1 MARFVTELKQ
11 SGNGREPYHQG
22 LARGA
27 RAQKGPM
34 ALPNSVTKTV
44 VLVDDNEQILTTTT
58 AYLEARGISVISSRS
73 ALGVSALVMRHHPSV
88 IVLDVM
94 MPALDGQALAGL
106 LRNKNGARGTHI
118 IFYSAMEEEQL
129 DRIVRETPFASYV
142 PKADGLPALYSAIQ
156 ARL

>member
-1 MARFVTELKQ
+1 MT
-11 SGNGREPYHQG
+11 
-22 LARGA
+22 
-27 RAQKGPM
+27 
-34 ALPNSVTKTV
+34 LPNSAPKTV
-44 VLVDDNEQILTTTT
+44 VIVDDNEQILTTTT
-58 AYLEARGISVISSRS
+58 AYLEARGLTVVASRS

-106 LRNKNGARGTHI
+106 RRNKNDSRGTHI

-129 DRIVRETPFASYV
+129 DRIVRDTPSASYV